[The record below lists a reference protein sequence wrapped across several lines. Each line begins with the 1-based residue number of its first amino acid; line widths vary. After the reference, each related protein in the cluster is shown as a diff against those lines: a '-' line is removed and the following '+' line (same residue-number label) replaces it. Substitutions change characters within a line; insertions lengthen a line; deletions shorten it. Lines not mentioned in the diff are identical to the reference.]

1 MTAPLTPDSLR
12 RLLMVKGL
20 LGEIHA
26 LTPTSDA
33 LAVARA
39 ILTAHDAA
47 ELALAT
53 LADILGARPKDPAFL
68 MNYAGALRDKLGDL
82 AGYGFLSSLNDERVS
97 FKHKGNLP
105 NVQQWHRV
113 GVHQSTSRFESFPP
127 AVAPHMPRDPP
138 HHPIPRWRGEF
149 ARLGCEAR
157 RDAGAAHDMSDSR
170 PLRPASGMI
179 ERRWE
184 RRLRCSRERARTS
197 GTGRGD
203 TPDRARNP
211 SRLHTNSGCADNHC
225 EKTSASVGGLALA

>member
-1 MTAPLTPDSLR
+1 LR

-53 LADILGARPKDPAFL
+53 LVDILGARPKDPAFL

-82 AGYGFLSSLNDERVS
+82 AGHGFLSSLNEERVS

-113 GVHQSTSRFESFPP
+113 GDNVRGYVEQWCHGHLGISLADLELDALIEDES
-127 AVAPHMPRDPP
+127 
-138 HHPIPRWRGEF
+138 
-149 ARLGCEAR
+149 ARALYL
-157 RDAGAAHDMSDSR
+157 DA
-170 PLRPASGMI
+170 
-179 ERRWE
+179 
-184 RRLRCSRERARTS
+184 RARCDDS
-197 GTGRGD
+197 D
-203 TPDRARNP
+203 
-211 SRLHTNSGCADNHC
+211 
-225 EKTSASVGGLALA
+225 